1 MTANLTEVGDGFDG
15 TVGQPVPDGI
25 IAIKLV
31 DSFGVP
37 VSGTQVSFNA
47 SGGGTIQKAD
57 AQTNAYGIATAHP
70 ILGSQ
75 PGNYRF
81 GAVAGGLSWTFV
93 GSARAVPNI
102 SAGGIVNGASFEAG
116 KPVAPG
122 SYISIF
128 GNGLSDFKDFATTSI
143 LPLTIDLASV
153 SFDVP
158 SAKISVPGR
167 LIYVSPGQVNVQVP
181 WELQGQSQAQVKM
194 TIDFSYGNVVTLAL
208 SDYAPAFFENSG
220 AAAALDTKN
229 SPIAPGNPAK
239 QGQIVQLFANSLGPL
254 NNQPASGDPAPVTP
268 LATCKAPPSVMIGN
282 KSATVGFCG
291 LAPGFPG
298 LYQINV
304 TVPTGLTPGT
314 NPITVSIGGQ
324 TSKSSTLLVQ

>member
-1 MTANLTEVGDGFDG
+1 MVF
-15 TVGQPVPDGI
+15 
-25 IAIKLV
+25 
-31 DSFGVP
+31 
-37 VSGTQVSFNA
+37 
-47 SGGGTIQKAD
+47 
-57 AQTNAYGIATAHP
+57 
-70 ILGSQ
+70 
-75 PGNYRF
+75 
-81 GAVAGGLSWTFV
+81 
-93 GSARAVPNI
+93 
-102 SAGGIVNGASFEAG
+102 
-116 KPVAPG
+116 
-122 SYISIF
+122 
-128 GNGLSDFKDFATTSI
+128 I

-282 KSATVGFCG
+282 KSATVGFSA
-291 LAPGFPG
+291 LAPAFPG

-304 TVPTGLTPGT
+304 TRPT
-314 NPITVSIGGQ
+314 
-324 TSKSSTLLVQ
+324 